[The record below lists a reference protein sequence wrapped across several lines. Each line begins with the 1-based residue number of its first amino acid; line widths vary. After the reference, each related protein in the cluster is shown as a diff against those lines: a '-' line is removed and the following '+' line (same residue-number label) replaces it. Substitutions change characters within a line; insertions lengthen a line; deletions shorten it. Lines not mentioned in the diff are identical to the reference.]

1 LLGHFNEDDVVSPKV
16 RLPGRLSAR
25 ALPGLLKRLGTHC
38 DGRGLNL
45 VVTDKGASWQFRFM
59 LNGRA
64 RTMGLGSAIDVTL
77 ATAREAAAGARA
89 LKAQGIDP
97 IKAREAGRA
106 AARAAPGPITFGEAA
121 QRYFDRFRPQWRSSK
136 HAQQWQATMLGR
148 TMAGKPTA
156 TDYTKALRAML
167 VAEVDKDAVKD
178 VLEPIWFDRTHT
190 ANRILERV
198 RQVLDFAIANDS
210 RPGPNPASHDVFK
223 SLFPTKSKIHKVRH
237 FAALPFE
244 DMPEFM
250 RRLRATEGTMA
261 RALEFTILTAVR
273 TNETIGARWR
283 EINLDAKVW
292 AIPAARMKMAEDHR
306 VPLSQ
311 QAVALL
317 RARRGEDVDPN
328 ASVFATSTGHTIGP
342 EEQLKVVKKLG
353 YAVTVHG
360 MRSCFS
366 DWAFH
371 RTDHT
376 FMEVEISLAHKV
388 GGKVHE
394 AYRRRDLFERRAVLM
409 ARWADYLDG
418 AKPADITKNNVIPM
432 QVRA

>member
-1 LLGHFNEDDVVSPKV
+1 MASLKE
-16 RLPGRLSAR
+16 RLTGRQSAR
-25 ALPGLLKRLGTHC
+25 AIPGLLKRLGTHC

-64 RTMGLGSAIDVTL
+64 RTMGLGSARDATL
-77 ATAREAAAGARA
+77 AAAREAAAAARA

-97 IKAREAGRA
+97 IEARHAGRVA
-106 AARAAPGPITFGEAA
+106 AQAAPRPMTFGEAA
-121 QRYFDRFRPQWRSSK
+121 QRYFDRFRPQWRSRK
-136 HAQQWQATMLGR
+136 HTQQWRAIMLGR
-148 TMAGKPTA
+148 TMAGKPVA

-167 VAEVDKDAVKD
+167 VAEVDKDAVRA
-178 VLEPIWFDRTHT
+178 VLEPIWFERTHT
-190 ANRILERV
+190 ASRILERI
-198 RQVLDFAIANDS
+198 RQVLDFAIADDK

-223 SLFPTKSKIHKVRH
+223 SLFPTKAKIHKVRH

-244 DMPEFM
+244 DMPDFM
-250 RRLRATEGTMA
+250 TKLRATQGTMA

-273 TNETIGARWR
+273 TNETIGARWH
-283 EINLDAKVW
+283 EIDLDAKVW
-292 AIPAARMKMAEDHR
+292 AIPAARMKLAEDHR
-306 VPLSQ
+306 VPLSPQ
-311 QAVALL
+311 VVALL
-317 RARRGEDVDPN
+317 QAQRGEEAGPN
-328 ASVFATSTGHTIGP
+328 ALVFATSTGHAIGP

-371 RTDHT
+371 RTDHS

-388 GGKVHE
+388 GGNVHE

-409 ARWADYLDG
+409 ARWADYLDAG
-418 AKPADITKNNVIPM
+418 IAADAAKNNVIS
-432 QVRA
+432 RRE